1 MSNTLNRTSKEYIK
15 TIFDV
20 ITRNKL
26 KSNNYE
32 TELESLGYVYTV
44 DATLLNI
51 IRLAFE
57 SIKPLSDDTIESYQ
71 NKIFTSLQ
79 ANGDKLKAQLKEPTF
94 DCVFD
99 LVPVLS
105 WQILYPF
112 LFHSRYKLSRFE
124 YRL

>member
-1 MSNTLNRTSKEYIK
+1 MSNTLDRTSKEYIK

-20 ITRNKL
+20 ITKNKL

-32 TELESLGYVYTV
+32 TELESLSYVYTV

-71 NKIFTSLQ
+71 KKIFTSLQ
-79 ANGDKLKAQLKEPTF
+79 ANGDKLKTQLKEPTF
-94 DCVFD
+94 DCVFNT
-99 LVPVLS
+99 
-105 WQILYPF
+105 YF
-112 LFHSRYKLSRFE
+112 K
-124 YRL
+124 

>member
-1 MSNTLNRTSKEYIK
+1 MSNTLDRTSKEYIK

-20 ITRNKL
+20 ITKNKL
-26 KSNNYE
+26 KGNNYE

-71 NKIFTSLQ
+71 KKIFTSLQ
-79 ANGDKLKAQLKEPTF
+79 ANDDKLKAQLKKPTF

-99 LVPVLS
+99 T
-105 WQILYPF
+105 YF
-112 LFHSRYKLSRFE
+112 K
-124 YRL
+124 

>member
-1 MSNTLNRTSKEYIK
+1 MSNITDRTSKEYIK

-20 ITRNKL
+20 ITKNKL
-26 KSNNYE
+26 KNNNYE
-32 TELESLGYVYTV
+32 TELESLSYVYTV

-71 NKIFTSLQ
+71 KKIFTSLQ
-79 ANGDKLKAQLKEPTF
+79 ANGDKLKTQLKEPTF

-99 LVPVLS
+99 T
-105 WQILYPF
+105 YF
-112 LFHSRYKLSRFE
+112 K
-124 YRL
+124 

>member
-1 MSNTLNRTSKEYIK
+1 MSNTLDRTSKEYIK

-20 ITRNKL
+20 ITKNKL

-57 SIKPLSDDTIESYQ
+57 SIKPLSDDTVESYQ
-71 NKIFTSLQ
+71 KKIFTSLQ
-79 ANGDKLKAQLKEPTF
+79 ANGDKLKTQLKEPTF

-99 LVPVLS
+99 T
-105 WQILYPF
+105 YF
-112 LFHSRYKLSRFE
+112 K
-124 YRL
+124 

>member
-1 MSNTLNRTSKEYIK
+1 MSNTLDRTSKEYIK

-20 ITRNKL
+20 ITKNKL

-32 TELESLGYVYTV
+32 TKLESLGYVYTV

-71 NKIFTSLQ
+71 KKIFTSLQ

-99 LVPVLS
+99 T
-105 WQILYPF
+105 YF
-112 LFHSRYKLSRFE
+112 K
-124 YRL
+124 

>member
-1 MSNTLNRTSKEYIK
+1 MNNITDRTSKEYIK

-71 NKIFTSLQ
+71 KKIFTSLQ
-79 ANGDKLKAQLKEPTF
+79 ANGDKLKTQLKEPTF

-99 LVPVLS
+99 T
-105 WQILYPF
+105 YF
-112 LFHSRYKLSRFE
+112 K
-124 YRL
+124 

>member
-1 MSNTLNRTSKEYIK
+1 MMSNITDRTSKEYIK

-20 ITRNKL
+20 ITKNKL
-26 KSNNYE
+26 KNNNYE
-32 TELESLGYVYTV
+32 TELESLSYVYTV

-71 NKIFTSLQ
+71 KKIFTSLQ
-79 ANGDKLKAQLKEPTF
+79 ANGDKLKTQLKEPTF

-99 LVPVLS
+99 T
-105 WQILYPF
+105 YF
-112 LFHSRYKLSRFE
+112 K
-124 YRL
+124 

>member
-1 MSNTLNRTSKEYIK
+1 MSNTLDRTSKEYIK

-32 TELESLGYVYTV
+32 TELESLGYVYTI

-71 NKIFTSLQ
+71 KKIFTSLQ
-79 ANGDKLKAQLKEPTF
+79 ANGDKLKTQLKEPTF
-94 DCVFD
+94 DSVFD
-99 LVPVLS
+99 T
-105 WQILYPF
+105 YF
-112 LFHSRYKLSRFE
+112 K
-124 YRL
+124 

>member
-1 MSNTLNRTSKEYIK
+1 MSNTLDRTSKEYIK

-57 SIKPLSDDTIESYQ
+57 SIKPLSDDTVESYQ
-71 NKIFTSLQ
+71 KKIFTSLQ
-79 ANGDKLKAQLKEPTF
+79 ANGDKLKTQLKEPTF

-99 LVPVLS
+99 T
-105 WQILYPF
+105 YF
-112 LFHSRYKLSRFE
+112 K
-124 YRL
+124 

>member
-1 MSNTLNRTSKEYIK
+1 MSNTLDRTSKEYIK

-57 SIKPLSDDTIESYQ
+57 SIKPSSDATIESYQ
-71 NKIFTSLQ
+71 KKIFTSLQ
-79 ANGDKLKAQLKEPTF
+79 ANGDKLKTQLKEPTF

-99 LVPVLS
+99 T
-105 WQILYPF
+105 YF
-112 LFHSRYKLSRFE
+112 K
-124 YRL
+124 

>member
-1 MSNTLNRTSKEYIK
+1 MSNTLDRTSKEYIK

-32 TELESLGYVYTV
+32 TELESLGYVYTI
-44 DATLLNI
+44 DTTLLNI

-71 NKIFTSLQ
+71 KKIFTSLQ
-79 ANGDKLKAQLKEPTF
+79 ANGDKLKTQLKEPTF

-99 LVPVLS
+99 T
-105 WQILYPF
+105 YF
-112 LFHSRYKLSRFE
+112 K
-124 YRL
+124 

>member
-1 MSNTLNRTSKEYIK
+1 MSNTLDRTSKEYIK

-20 ITRNKL
+20 ITKNKL

-32 TELESLGYVYTV
+32 TELESLCYVYTV

-71 NKIFTSLQ
+71 KKIFTSLQ
-79 ANGDKLKAQLKEPTF
+79 ANGDKLKTQLKEPTF

-99 LVPVLS
+99 T
-105 WQILYPF
+105 YF
-112 LFHSRYKLSRFE
+112 K
-124 YRL
+124 

>member
-71 NKIFTSLQ
+71 KKIFTSLQ

-99 LVPVLS
+99 TCM
-105 WQILYPF
+105 
-112 LFHSRYKLSRFE
+112 
-124 YRL
+124 

>member
-71 NKIFTSLQ
+71 KKIFTSLQ
-79 ANGDKLKAQLKEPTF
+79 ANGDKLKTQLKEPTF

-99 LVPVLS
+99 T
-105 WQILYPF
+105 YF
-112 LFHSRYKLSRFE
+112 K
-124 YRL
+124 

>member
-1 MSNTLNRTSKEYIK
+1 MSNTLDRTSKEYIK

-20 ITRNKL
+20 ITKNKL
-26 KSNNYE
+26 KNNNYE

-57 SIKPLSDDTIESYQ
+57 SIKPLSDDTVESYQ
-71 NKIFTSLQ
+71 KKIFTSLQ
-79 ANGDKLKAQLKEPTF
+79 ANGDKLKTQLKEPTF

-99 LVPVLS
+99 T
-105 WQILYPF
+105 YF
-112 LFHSRYKLSRFE
+112 K
-124 YRL
+124 

>member
-1 MSNTLNRTSKEYIK
+1 MNNITDRTSKEYIK
-15 TIFDV
+15 TVFDV

-26 KSNNYE
+26 NGNNYE

-71 NKIFTSLQ
+71 KKIFTSLQ
-79 ANGDKLKAQLKEPTF
+79 ANGDKLATQLKEPTF

-99 LVPVLS
+99 T
-105 WQILYPF
+105 YF
-112 LFHSRYKLSRFE
+112 K
-124 YRL
+124 

>member
-20 ITRNKL
+20 ITQNKL

-71 NKIFTSLQ
+71 KKIFTSLQ
-79 ANGDKLKAQLKEPTF
+79 ANGDKLKTQLKEPTF
-94 DCVFD
+94 DCVFNT
-99 LVPVLS
+99 
-105 WQILYPF
+105 YF
-112 LFHSRYKLSRFE
+112 K
-124 YRL
+124 

>member
-1 MSNTLNRTSKEYIK
+1 MSNTLDRTSKEYIK

-20 ITRNKL
+20 ITKNKL

-71 NKIFTSLQ
+71 KKIFTSLQ
-79 ANGDKLKAQLKEPTF
+79 ANGDKLKTQLKEPTF

-99 LVPVLS
+99 T
-105 WQILYPF
+105 YF
-112 LFHSRYKLSRFE
+112 K
-124 YRL
+124 